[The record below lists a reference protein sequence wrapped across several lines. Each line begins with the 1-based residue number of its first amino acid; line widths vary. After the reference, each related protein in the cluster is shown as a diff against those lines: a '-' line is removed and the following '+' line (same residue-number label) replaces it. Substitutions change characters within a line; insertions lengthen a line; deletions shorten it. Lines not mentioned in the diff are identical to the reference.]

1 MSHGNL
7 AGKLVSREFWPACTS
22 CRFFQ
27 ACKTRPRHAAYPH
40 RWQWGRDAV
49 SFPDGDLIL
58 CSWVGSSVIGQ
69 PHTGC
74 LSYEVA
80 PAHVRDPQPQ
90 QHCYLV
96 LEQEKAQIER
106 QFAHLEHKETWT
118 KRDKATFQ
126 DLLHRYRHVLAQQA
140 TLRSSAPQPE
150 QLAAVV
156 NA

>member
-7 AGKLVSREFWPACTS
+7 EGKLVSLEFWPACTS

-58 CSWVGSSVIGQ
+58 RSWVGSSVIGQ

-80 PAHVRDPQPQ
+80 PEYVRDPQPQ
-90 QHCYLV
+90 HRGYLV

-106 QFAHLEHKETWT
+106 QFEHLEHKNTWT
-118 KRDKATFQ
+118 KRDKATFR
-126 DLLHRYRHVLAQQA
+126 DLLQRYKHILAQQA
-140 TLRSSAPQPE
+140 VLRSAGQQPE
-150 QLAAVV
+150 HRAALV

>member
-1 MSHGNL
+1 MSHGQL
-7 AGKLVSREFWPACTS
+7 TGRLVGREFWPACTT

-58 CSWVGSSVIGQ
+58 RSWVGSSVIGQ

-80 PAHVRDPQPQ
+80 PEHVRDPQPR
-90 QHCYLV
+90 HRRYLA

-106 QFAHLEHKETWT
+106 QCEPLEHKEIWT
-118 KRDKATFQ
+118 TRDQATFRY
-126 DLLHRYRHVLAQQA
+126 LLHRYQHMLAQQA
-140 TLRSSAPQPE
+140 ALRTSAPQPE
-150 QLAAVV
+150 LLAAAV
-156 NA
+156 NT